1 VLTSS
6 SENKGIDDL
15 WTKLIEFKQTM
26 LENNEFYSKRQSQLK
41 LWFWTHLKENLLE
54 SLLAM
59 PEMKRKLEFLENEVI
74 NGINCVYISTC
85 IKCT

>member
-1 VLTSS
+1 MLTSS

>member
-1 VLTSS
+1 MLTSS

-15 WTKLIEFKQTM
+15 WTKLTEFKETM
-26 LENNEFYSKRQSQLK
+26 LEHNEFYSKRQSQLK

-59 PEMKRKLEFLENEVI
+59 PQMKRKLDILENEVI
-74 NGINCVYISTC
+74 NGIN
-85 IKCT
+85 IKII